1 MRLSDDE
8 SIEFL
13 KRASARAREWEH
25 RADQIVIATRLAA
38 GRAAGGEAHA
48 DQRTTQ
54 DDAIDALE
62 EAVFQLTLLPRD
74 AGAFIRQVLEPLA
87 ALAVAAAQENLRAIE
102 IARIVVDDA
111 RPDDIEDFL
120 LAIDR
125 IVELEH
131 DADRADR
138 HARAAITIAAPDF
151 RSLQVANDISRS
163 TEEATDALM
172 RSALRLRDRILAE
185 AITR

>member
-1 MRLSDDE
+1 M
-8 SIEFL
+8 
-13 KRASARAREWEH
+13 
-25 RADQIVIATRLAA
+25 LAW
-38 GRAAGGEAHA
+38 
-48 DQRTTQ
+48 
-54 DDAIDALE
+54 
-62 EAVFQLTLLPRD
+62 
-74 AGAFIRQVLEPLA
+74 LA
-87 ALAVAAAQENLRAIE
+87 ALAVAAAQEHLRALE
-102 IARIVVDDA
+102 IALIVVDDA

-138 HARAAITIAAPDF
+138 RARAAITIAAPDF
-151 RSLQVANDISRS
+151 RALQVANDISRS